1 MEHRGRGIT
10 RREIPQIRFFTN
22 TAKGEGNALEDVTVD
37 AVAQNCFSPKTF
49 LGSDRSNIRREKS
62 SSASPSLYQG

>member
-1 MEHRGRGIT
+1 MEHRERGIT
-10 RREIPQIRFFTN
+10 RREIPQIRFFTD

-49 LGSDRSNIRREKS
+49 
-62 SSASPSLYQG
+62 